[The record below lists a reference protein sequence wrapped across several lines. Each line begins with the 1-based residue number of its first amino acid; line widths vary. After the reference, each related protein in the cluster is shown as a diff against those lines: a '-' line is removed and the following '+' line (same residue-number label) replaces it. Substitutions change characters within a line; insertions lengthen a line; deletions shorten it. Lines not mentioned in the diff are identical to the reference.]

1 MPSGCNGRRYA
12 QKGTCNHRG
21 DDLNITVDI
30 SDLKVSNN
38 PDVTLVT
45 YSLGSCIGLAVWDP
59 EVKVGG
65 MLHYMLPDSS
75 ISKEKARA
83 NPAMFAD
90 TGIPAL
96 FKACYK
102 LGAQKQRMIV
112 KVAGG
117 AQLMDES
124 GFFNIG
130 KRNYAALRKMFW
142 RNKVMIAAED
152 IGGMVNRTIR
162 LNIGAGNLSMKVSGQ
177 GERLL

>member
-1 MPSGCNGRRYA
+1 
-12 QKGTCNHRG
+12 
-21 DDLNITVDI
+21 LNITVDI

-59 EVKVGG
+59 EVRVGG

-75 ISKEKARA
+75 ISQEKAKA

-142 RNKVMIAAED
+142 RNKVMVAAED

-162 LNIGAGNLSMKVSGQ
+162 LNIGTGELIMKVSGK
-177 GERLL
+177 GEGLL

>member
-1 MPSGCNGRRYA
+1 M
-12 QKGTCNHRG
+12 
-21 DDLNITVDI
+21 NIIVDI
-30 SDLKVSNN
+30 SDIKVSNN

-45 YSLGSCIGLAVWDP
+45 YSLGSCIGLAIYDP
-59 EVKVGG
+59 EAKVGG

-75 ISKEKARA
+75 ISKEKSQA

-102 LGAQKQRMIV
+102 LGAQKQRMVI

-142 RNKVMIAAED
+142 RNKVMITAED
-152 IGGMVNRTIR
+152 VGGMVNRTIR
-162 LNIGAGNLSMKVSGQ
+162 LHIGTGNLNMKVSGQ
-177 GERLL
+177 EERIL

>member
-1 MPSGCNGRRYA
+1 M
-12 QKGTCNHRG
+12 
-21 DDLNITVDI
+21 DI

-59 EVKVGG
+59 EVRVGG

-75 ISKEKARA
+75 IAQEKAKA

-142 RNKVMIAAED
+142 RNKVMVAAED
-152 IGGMVNRTIR
+152 VGGMVNRTIR
-162 LNIGAGNLSMKVSGQ
+162 LNIGTGELNMKVSGK
-177 GERLL
+177 GEGLL